1 MRFFLAFSLLFAS
14 VLKAQ
19 YPPLQLPPPVPQ
31 TALPALVLPNVPA
44 TVAPSAPAQTI
55 VVHDSIAAQE
65 LERGVRLKDLV
76 TIEGVRTNQLI
87 GYGLVVGLNGTG
99 DRQQTV
105 FSVQSLTNLLQRMGV
120 SVNPGTITVKNTAS
134 VLVTATLP
142 PFAQPGATLDATV
155 AAIGDASNLQGG
167 LLVLTTLR
175 GINGQVYG
183 TAQGPV
189 VTGGFV
195 AGRTANSATVNHPTV
210 GRIPNG
216 ISVERPAPSVAIGN
230 TVRLQL
236 KDADFTTAARVAETV
251 NRHFAGNGGVARAE
265 NSGLV
270 SVAVPSQFSARS
282 IEFISEL
289 ERLSVNPDRVAR
301 VVVNERTGT
310 VVLGKD
316 VRIAPVAIMHGNL
329 TVEIQTVYTA
339 TEAAPFNPNPPVVV
353 PQTTVG
359 AKDEKARNVVL
370 KDGATVEELV
380 KSLAAIGSTTRDVI
394 AILQNLRAAG
404 ALDAEL
410 DVI

>member
-1 MRFFLAFSLLFAS
+1 MMPFIGLTSFIACCSEHFPSKHMKLHFLLGLILAPMLTRGA
-14 VLKAQ
+14 AAIN
-19 YPPLQLPPPVPQ
+19 PQ
-31 TALPALVLPNVPA
+31 A
-44 TVAPSAPAQTI
+44 
-55 VVHDSIAAQE
+55 
-65 LERGVRLKDLV
+65 VRLKDLV

-120 SVNPGTITVKNTAS
+120 SVNPAAITVKNTAS

-142 PFAQPGATLDATV
+142 AFAQPGTTIDATV

-195 AGRTANSATVNHPTV
+195 AGRTANSQTVNHPTV

-216 ISVERPAPSVAIGN
+216 ITVERLAPSVAIGG

-236 KDADFTTAARVAETV
+236 KEADFTTASRVAEVV
-251 NRHFAGNGGVARAE
+251 NKHFPTETGVAHPE
-265 NSGLV
+265 NSALV
-270 SVAVPSQFSARS
+270 SVAVPPQYSARA

-289 ERLSVNPDRVAR
+289 ERL
-301 VVVNERTGT
+301 
-310 VVLGKD
+310 
-316 VRIAPVAIMHGNL
+316 
-329 TVEIQTVYTA
+329 
-339 TEAAPFNPNPPVVV
+339 
-353 PQTTVG
+353 
-359 AKDEKARNVVL
+359 
-370 KDGATVEELV
+370 
-380 KSLAAIGSTTRDVI
+380 
-394 AILQNLRAAG
+394 
-404 ALDAEL
+404 
-410 DVI
+410 